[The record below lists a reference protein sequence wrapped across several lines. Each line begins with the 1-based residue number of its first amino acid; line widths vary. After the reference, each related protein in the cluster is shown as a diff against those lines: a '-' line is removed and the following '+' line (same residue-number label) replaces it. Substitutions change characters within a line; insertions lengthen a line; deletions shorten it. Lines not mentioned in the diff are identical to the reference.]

1 MVQWFNLGGLYLL
14 RRGDFDPIPYG
25 KIDVLEGGYPHVRR
39 GMQMR
44 DFLRRGGQRPRDQS
58 WSPLPET
65 HYGAKHFGLGQF
77 MYPFGANYRE
87 AVRMR
92 TIVVPLPDFEGTS
105 RSIIWYSDL
114 ATGVGVSECNRVGES
129 DMETKVALLD
139 P

>member
-39 GMQMR
+39 GIQMR

-65 HYGAKHFGLGQF
+65 HYGAKHFGLGQ
-77 MYPFGANYRE
+77 
-87 AVRMR
+87 
-92 TIVVPLPDFEGTS
+92 S
-105 RSIIWYSDL
+105 
-114 ATGVGVSECNRVGES
+114 
-129 DMETKVALLD
+129 
-139 P
+139 